1 MSLTSN
7 VEPPAA
13 PVASVETPVIIPF
26 KYPVNVDV
34 VPAPGMTASLTATV
48 TPLPTTQPKS
58 ERLVVVIPRVWS
70 PASSITQTFNPFAH
84 EPGVFAAQL

>member
-48 TPLPTTQPKS
+48 TPLPTTQP
-58 ERLVVVIPRVWS
+58 
-70 PASSITQTFNPFAH
+70 
-84 EPGVFAAQL
+84 